1 VNLESAGK
9 KKESLTEERDPPSC
23 FFSKLSFLHLNT
35 CFYIAFHCKRTLERR
50 EKGMVETLKA
60 HSFSS
65 PGSKTPI
72 FFYQSGR
79 NCHAIFIKKKEELG
93 TACFYNT
100 YISHTKTKANLAA
113 IPIKEHGGTRTEK
126 GSWWWRNN
134 NPLPRFLNYEP
145 AKEGK
150 KERPTNS

>member
-1 VNLESAGK
+1 VTPPANSKKKQRRTCEPRICREK

-79 NCHAIFIKKKEELG
+79 NCHAIFI
-93 TACFYNT
+93 
-100 YISHTKTKANLAA
+100 
-113 IPIKEHGGTRTEK
+113 EK
-126 GSWWWRNN
+126 GRAWDGM
-134 NPLPRFLNYEP
+134 LL
-145 AKEGK
+145 
-150 KERPTNS
+150 